1 MAMEKQSKL
10 RSEMN
15 LQNFINEKFRK
26 QFHLFNCIFHD
37 YVGHEILKELWKT
50 AILKIRELISLDS
63 VKTALK

>member
-50 AILKIRELISLDS
+50 AILKI
-63 VKTALK
+63 